1 MFKIRI
7 TRMSKASW
15 FKIKF
20 GRTVIHFDPGYT
32 GYFKNQGIPSAEVEE
47 KADIILISHQHKD
60 HLQPEALALI
70 AGEATKI
77 IAPLSCFDEIRYMY
91 TIIEPNESVAIGRIK
106 VTSVDAYNTRSGH
119 STRKVHHKGK
129 AVGYLVDIGY
139 RRIYFAGDTDLIPEM
154 RKLGKVDIAF
164 LPIGGTFVM
173 DIDEAVQAVRIIKPS
188 IAIPMH
194 QSKNDQQ
201 EFLEK
206 VCLDSDSKA
215 LIVGV
220 GETVEV

>member
-1 MFKIRI
+1 
-7 TRMSKASW
+7 MSKASW

-20 GRTVIHFDPGYT
+20 GRKVIHFDPGYT
-32 GYFKNQGIPSAEVEE
+32 GYFKNQGIPSAELEE
-47 KADIILISHQHKD
+47 KADIILVSHKHKD
-60 HLQPEALALI
+60 HLQPEALAMI
-70 AGEATKI
+70 AGEGTKI
-77 IAPLSCFDEIRYMY
+77 IAPLGCFDETRYMH
-91 TIIEPNESVAIGRIK
+91 TIIEPNESMAIGSIK
-106 VTSVDAYNTRSGH
+106 VTTVDAYNTRSGH
-119 STRKVHHKGK
+119 STRKVHHKGE
-129 AVGYLVDIGY
+129 AVGYLVDIGG

-154 RKLGKVDIAF
+154 RSLGRVDIAF

-201 EFLEK
+201 EFLKK

-215 LIVGV
+215 LILGV
-220 GETVEV
+220 GDTVEV